1 MDGNK
6 SISNRLEKI
15 NMDDM
20 QSDFDASYIKGI
32 FDAFQYVGGDLSE
45 AFNKQGESVSQN
57 SSEILHTIKSLST
70 SRPLDKEVSSLKLD
84 VLSQQADFSK
94 QSKKLKMVSSKLE
107 EKKSELNNLRNELE
121 KKNIML
127 SSKKDEITQLT
138 AELNWNTNPDMNST
152 MKLQQELRAVEE
164 NLAEKQEEVRMMR
177 KELEQR
183 NICLSTVK
191 NKIDSVQ
198 Q

>member
-57 SSEILHTIKSLST
+57 SSEILHTIKSLSA

-107 EKKSELNNLRNELE
+107 EKKSELNNLRNQLE